1 MDWNKDQNM
10 FGCDCWPLIANSGT
24 FLNGL
29 CSWTIESV
37 RACKRVLQ
45 KPGFTV
51 FWQSA
56 LMSCSSWLSNFS
68 RDGWRE
74 MVSLLR
80 VKGSILSSWGLS
92 RASPGDST
100 DTNISA
106 MPWHLHD
113 YIILTVLL
121 GLKWVFFSPGLF
133 SAQQVCSVGIT
144 VKEKTTE
151 NHHLAQKTC
160 ETSCVNIFHHTL
172 YTIFV
177 THLQSSLTFPHR
189 PQKIYLGIP
198 EVVET

>member
-1 MDWNKDQNM
+1 MW
-10 FGCDCWPLIANSGT
+10 LLTSGT
-24 FLNGL
+24 LLNGL
-29 CSWTIESV
+29 CAWTIESV
-37 RACKRVLQ
+37 CVCVRTLQ
-45 KPGFTV
+45 EPGLTV

-68 RDGWRE
+68 RDGWRV

-113 YIILTVLL
+113 YISTLVSKI
-121 GLKWVFFSPGLF
+121 FFSPGLF
-133 SAQQVCSVGIT
+133 FSPESLFCWDYCGGKNNWKSPSSSKNVWNELLKYFSPYSYFCDPFAEFPDIS
-144 VKEKTTE
+144 
-151 NHHLAQKTC
+151 HH
-160 ETSCVNIFHHTL
+160 
-172 YTIFV
+172 
-177 THLQSSLTFPHR
+177 

-198 EVVET
+198 